1 VFALRNV
8 WGEIEGLDGRV
19 AAETQLAMLLS
30 SRVLLE
36 RSTRWLLRNR
46 RRPLDVAAT
55 ISHFA
60 PGATAI
66 SEALPAFLGSTEREA
81 ASLETAK
88 LEKAGV
94 PSVLAGQVAHFE
106 ALVPALD
113 IVEVAG
119 SAGIEV
125 GSAAE
130 IYFALGARL
139 ELHWLRDQV
148 VALERETRWDA
159 MARAALRDDVYAE
172 QAALTA
178 KVLRA
183 GADAGSPRER
193 LDAWLAENRGPV
205 ERCVQVLADI
215 RTAGSPDLARLSVA
229 VREVRN
235 LISASGAAE
244 SMAEANAVRAA
255 RS

>member
-1 VFALRNV
+1 
-8 WGEIEGLDGRV
+8 
-19 AAETQLAMLLS
+19 
-30 SRVLLE
+30 
-36 RSTRWLLRNR
+36 
-46 RRPLDVAAT
+46 
-55 ISHFA
+55 
-60 PGATAI
+60 
-66 SEALPAFLGSTEREA
+66 
-81 ASLETAK
+81 
-88 LEKAGV
+88 
-94 PSVLAGQVAHFE
+94 
-106 ALVPALD
+106 
-113 IVEVAG
+113 
-119 SAGIEV
+119 
-125 GSAAE
+125 
-130 IYFALGARL
+130 
-139 ELHWLRDQV
+139 
-148 VALERETRWDA
+148 